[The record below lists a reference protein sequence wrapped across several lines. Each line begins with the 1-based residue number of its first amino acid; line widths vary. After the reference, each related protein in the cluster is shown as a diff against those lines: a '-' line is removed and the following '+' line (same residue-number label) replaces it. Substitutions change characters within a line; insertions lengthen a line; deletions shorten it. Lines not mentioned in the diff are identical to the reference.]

1 MGVEKEE
8 EVYTQCLIAS
18 GERRKVGSYEAN
30 EDKDEKNAGCHTW
43 STKSI
48 G

>member
-1 MGVEKEE
+1 VKKEE

-30 EDKDEKNAGCHTW
+30 EDKDEKNARRHTP